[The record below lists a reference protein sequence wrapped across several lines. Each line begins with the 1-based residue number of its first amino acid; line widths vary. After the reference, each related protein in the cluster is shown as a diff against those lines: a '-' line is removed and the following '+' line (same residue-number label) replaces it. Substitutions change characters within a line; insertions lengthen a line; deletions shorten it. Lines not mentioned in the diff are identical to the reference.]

1 MNLEVEAYEGELVK
15 LREEVETFKKGY
27 EAAMKI
33 VRSTYPDRFP
43 DTYFICGEGGEKDK
57 NGLPDLILVCPAYGA
72 DWVQT
77 YEKTDRQFGPGW

>member
-1 MNLEVEAYEGELVK
+1 MSLEMQKYEFELAK

-43 DTYFICGEGGEKDK
+43 DTYFICGEGGTKDV
-57 NGLPDLILVCPAYGA
+57 NNMPEMIMVCPAYGC
-72 DWVQT
+72 DFSYV
-77 YEKTDRQFGPGW
+77 YERTDNTAGLAG

>member
-1 MNLEVEAYEGELVK
+1 MLLEEYQSEIAK

-33 VRSTYPDRFP
+33 VRSTYPDKFP

-57 NGLPDLILVCPAYGA
+57 NGLPERILVCPAYGV
-72 DWVQT
+72 DWFEI
-77 YEKTDRQFGPGW
+77 YERTTKTVGP

>member
-1 MNLEVEAYEGELVK
+1 MNLEAEAYEVELAK
-15 LREEVETFKKGY
+15 LRKEVETFKKGY

-77 YEKTDRQFGPGW
+77 YEKTDRQVGPEW